1 MATLHSSDTD
11 ILFNLNAFLNIK
23 KSEGNI
29 ILSDSVVAGNP
40 YQPGDEN
47 IDGNDFFN

>member
-1 MATLHSSDTD
+1 MKKEYISPCIEI
-11 ILFNLNAFLNIK
+11 ILFDN
-23 KSEGNI
+23 NI